1 MTDLHRIVALAI
13 IAATAG
19 LLVAAAWSVVAGHR
33 SGGRRDHRFAMDRL
47 VLIVEAL
54 VLVNAALGA
63 TLAATGLRPSD
74 SLHLLYGPAAMLTL
88 PIGWALGAR
97 GRPDGPPSR
106 LRRDAWMLGASV
118 ILLGLEVRLRMTG

>member
-1 MTDLHRIVALAI
+1 MTTGSPWID
-13 IAATAG
+13 
-19 LLVAAAWSVVAGHR
+19 SSR
-33 SGGRRDHRFAMDRL
+33 SSRRSSA
-47 VLIVEAL
+47 
-54 VLVNAALGA
+54 NAALGA

>member
-97 GRPDGPPSR
+97 GRRTAHRAVSAGTPGCSAR
-106 LRRDAWMLGASV
+106 ASSCS
-118 ILLGLEVRLRMTG
+118 GWRSGFA